1 MDEKPEINT
10 STATTKASVPKSE
23 RTPSMSYDA
32 IAIKGVSIE
41 DLSPGVDPKHRE
53 KALPNNEFLEV
64 FGMDRTAFYKLPGW
78 KKTSLK
84 KAKGLF

>member
-1 MDEKPEINT
+1 EINT
-10 STATTKASVPKSE
+10 STATTKAPVPKSE
-23 RTPSMSYDA
+23 RTPTMSYD
-32 IAIKGVSIE
+32 AIKGVSIE
-41 DLSPGVDPKHRE
+41 DLPPGVDPKHRE